1 MSDTYF
7 PEEAATA
14 SPGEQL
20 QRERA
25 IQGLTLEEVATSLN
39 LRPAVIQGLENDS
52 YEEIPVAI
60 YRRGYLRAYA
70 HLLGI
75 DDGPVLEAY
84 RTRFAR
90 EDAEERNVTPVQIT
104 RPPSRLGAWL
114 FRLVTLL
121 VIVGLLGLTLMWW
134 QSRGGNEVPEVSNND
149 PVSVDNMDG
158 SAADTERDAPDSA
171 NDTTEPD
178 APAESGD
185 GDALPPLPQEDSELG
200 LVTDPEADSEAAGP
214 DVEPEA
220 SETLAGS
227 EDASGA
233 DASGADAS
241 DTGEAAGDDT
251 DAEVATTDET
261 DSAASDPDAETASTD
276 DSTAD
281 QAADDG
287 GRVIELTFNEQSWT
301 EVFDASNQR
310 VFVGLQEPGTTA
322 RVEGEPP
329 FRMTVGNATGVE
341 MRWRGESTNLGARAG
356 ANNVARF
363 TLGE

>member
-7 PEEAATA
+7 PKEATTT

-20 QRERA
+20 KRERA
-25 IQGLTLEEVATSLN
+25 TQGLTLEEVAASLN

-52 YEEIPVAI
+52 YEEIPVAT

-84 RTRFAR
+84 RDRFAR
-90 EDAEERNVTPVQIT
+90 EDAEERKVTPVHIT

-114 FRLVTLL
+114 FRLVTVL
-121 VIVGLLGLTLMWW
+121 VIAGLIGLTLMWW

-158 SAADTERDAPDSA
+158 SAAITERDAPV
-171 NDTTEPD
+171 
-178 APAESGD
+178 APAESD
-185 GDALPPLPQEDSELG
+185 DIDALPPLPQEENELG
-200 LVTDPEADSEAAGP
+200 LVTDPEADGEAATP
-214 DVEPEA
+214 DDAPVA
-220 SETLAGS
+220 SETLAAAG
-227 EDASGA
+227 EDEPAAAA
-233 DASGADAS
+233 DETDADAS
-241 DTGEAAGDDT
+241 DSEPDTASADDATSDEAAG
-251 DAEVATTDET
+251 
-261 DSAASDPDAETASTD
+261 
-276 DSTAD
+276 
-281 QAADDG
+281 DG

-329 FRMTVGNATGVE
+329 FRLTVGNATGVE
-341 MRWRGESTNLGARAG
+341 MRWRGESMNLGARAG